1 MDIKKLVAHRGDNT
15 HYPENTYDSIKAALD
30 AGAFFV
36 ELDIQMNAS
45 QSLIVFHDDDFKRMT
60 GIEKSVFET
69 SDAEMQ
75 NISIHQPGKFGDK
88 HYPTRVSHLTELLN
102 LLKEYPQAKMF
113 VEVKQHSI
121 DHWGLEIVMHKL
133 MECLE
138 DFETQAIVI
147 SFNRDVLTVTQDKS
161 TLKTGLVFNQYK
173 QKHLT
178 TALKIKPDYM
188 ICPYKIIPEEKVW
201 QGNWQWM
208 VYSANDMELAKKLLI
223 RGDIDLIETDDICGM
238 SG

>member
-1 MDIKKLVAHRGDNT
+1 MKLNKLVAHRGDNT
-15 HYPENTYDSIKAALD
+15 HYPENTHASIKAALD

-45 QSLIVFHDDDFKRMT
+45 QSLIVFHDDDYMRMA

-69 SDAEMQ
+69 NDAEMQ
-75 NISIHQPGKFGDK
+75 NISIHQPDKFGDK
-88 HYPTRVSHLTELLN
+88 HDPTRVSLLTEVLN

-113 VEVKQHSI
+113 IEVKQQSI
-121 DHWGLEIVMHKL
+121 DHWGIEIVMQKL
-133 MECLE
+133 LECLK
-138 DFETQAIVI
+138 DFQQQAIVI
-147 SFNRDVLTVTQDKS
+147 SFNRTVLTVIHDES

-173 QKHLT
+173 QKHLD
-178 TALKIKPDYM
+178 AAFKIKPDYM

-201 QGNWQWM
+201 QGNWKWM
-208 VYSANDMELAKKLLI
+208 VYSANDMELAKKLLK

>member
-1 MDIKKLVAHRGDNT
+1 MESNKLVAHRGDNT
-15 HYPENTYDSIKAALD
+15 HYPENTYASIKAALD

-45 QSLIVFHDDDFKRMT
+45 QSLIVFHDDDFKRMA

-75 NISIHQPGKFGDK
+75 IISIHQPDKFGDK
-88 HYPTRVSHLTELLN
+88 HYPTRVSFLTDVLN

-113 VEVKQHSI
+113 VEVKQQSI
-121 DHWGLEIVMHKL
+121 DHWGIEIVMQKL

-138 DFETQAIVI
+138 DFEQQAIVI
-147 SFNRDVLTVTQDKS
+147 SFNREVLTVTQDKS

-173 QKHLT
+173 QKHQDA
-178 TALKIKPDYM
+178 ALKIMPDYM
-188 ICPYKIIPEEKVW
+188 ICPYQILPKQKVW

-208 VYSANDMELAKKLLI
+208 VYSVNAMKLAKDLLN
-223 RGDIDLIETDDICGM
+223 RGDIELIETDDIVGM